1 MFIGEVIETLRAEDF
16 LATKDRIHNAI
27 RGGYLEPKPRKASV
41 GAFVFTKRHLDQL
54 RHYLVHVRRG
64 PPRLYKKPV
73 DFPAEGHYDSLRRL
87 ERRRETDEIIERLM
101 PMALRQSGWLREPLG
116 TP

>member
-1 MFIGEVIETLRAEDF
+1 MFVGEVLETLRAEGF

-27 RGGYLEPKPRKASV
+27 RGGYLTPRPRKASV
-41 GAFVFTKRHLDQL
+41 GAYVFTKRHLDQL

-64 PPRLYKKPV
+64 PPPWKTV

-87 ERRRETDEIIERLM
+87 ERRAGDRRNHR
-101 PMALRQSGWLREPLG
+101 ALDATGVTVS
-116 TP
+116 